1 MQSGVP
7 QNSLW
12 AEDSVGIATPISQF
26 FDEPLQLR
34 SGKVLPSYNLVYE
47 TYGELNSD
55 KSNAVLIC
63 HALSGDHHVAG
74 YHSTDDKKPGWWDSF
89 IGSGRVIDT
98 SKFFV
103 ICNNNIGG
111 CSGSTGPSSINPD
124 IGKPYGPDFPVVT
137 IEDWVKTQ
145 ALLLDSMGIKTLAAV
160 IGGSMGGMQA
170 LQWAIDYPHRVKNSV
185 VIAAAPKLST
195 QNIAFNDVARKA
207 IMSDP
212 NFAEGRYYENEK
224 KPDQGLM
231 LARMLGHITYLSDE
245 ALKDKFGRDIRE
257 GELKFHYDTE
267 FEIEKYLRYQGEKF
281 VGSFDANT
289 YLLMTKALDYFDPA
303 RLHDDD
309 LREALAHVTCDFFV
323 ASFTSDWRFNPSRSM
338 EIVKAL
344 IDDRKNVSYLEV
356 EAPHGHDGFLMD
368 VPVYMQG
375 LRSYLDRV
383 AAKVGAE

>member
-7 QNSLW
+7 HNSSW
-12 AEDSVGIATPISQF
+12 AEDSVGIVTPITQS
-26 FDEPLQLR
+26 FDQPLQLK
-34 SGKVLPSYNLVYE
+34 SGKVLSSYKIVYE
-47 TYGELNSD
+47 TYGELNRE

-89 IGSGRVIDT
+89 IGPGRVIDT

-103 ICNNNIGG
+103 ICTNNIGG
-111 CSGSTGPSSINPD
+111 CSGSTGPSSINPSS
-124 IGKPYGPDFPVVT
+124 GMPYGPDFPVVT

-145 ALLLDSMGIKTLAAV
+145 ALLLDVIGINSLAAV

-212 NFAEGRYYENEK
+212 NFAEGRYYENDK

-257 GELKFHYDTE
+257 GELKFHFDTE

-281 VGSFDANT
+281 VGNFDANT
-289 YLLMTKALDYFDPA
+289 YLLMTKALDYYDPA

-309 LREALAHVTCDFFV
+309 LCAALAHVTCDFFV

-344 IDDRKNVSYLEV
+344 IDDRKNVSYLEI

-383 AAKVGAE
+383 AAKVGGE

>member
-1 MQSGVP
+1 MP
-7 QNSLW
+7 QDIP
-12 AEDSVGIATPISQF
+12 ADSVGIVTPISQS
-26 FDEPLQLR
+26 FDQPLQLKG
-34 SGKVLPSYNLVYE
+34 GKVLPGYNLVYE
-47 TYGELNSD
+47 TYGKLNAE

-74 YHSTDDKKPGWWDSF
+74 YHSTDDKKAGWWDSF
-89 IGSGRVIDT
+89 IGPGRVIDT
-98 SKFFV
+98 GKFFV
-103 ICNNNIGG
+103 ICSNNIGG
-111 CSGSTGPSSINPD
+111 CSGSTGPSSINPKTN
-124 IGKPYGPDFPVVT
+124 KPYGPDFPVVT

-145 ALLLDSMGIKTLAAV
+145 AILLDSMGIETLAAV

-170 LQWAIDYPHRVKNSV
+170 LQWAIDYPQRVKNSV
-185 VIAAAPKLST
+185 VIAAASKLST

-257 GELKFHYDTE
+257 GELKFHFDTE

-289 YLLMTKALDYFDPA
+289 YLIMTKALDYYDPA
-303 RLHDDD
+303 RKYGDNLAK
-309 LREALAHVTCDFFV
+309 ALEHVSCDFFV

-344 IDDRKNVSYLEV
+344 IDDRKNVSYIEV
-356 EAPHGHDGFLMD
+356 ETPHGHDGFLMD

-383 AAKVGAE
+383 AAKVGGE